1 MILGFG
7 IKDII
12 DIFLVA
18 YLMYQF
24 YKLMRETGTLNIFIG
39 IMTIIFVWFLVAYVF
54 KMQLLGSILDKV
66 VSVGSIALVVIFQSE
81 IRRFLIRMGSEKNWK
96 LVQKIKS
103 KFFSKNSEES
113 SLTFPVLP
121 LVLACQ
127 NMAKTR
133 TGALIIIERKMN
145 LQEYMDLGERFY
157 ADVNAQLIESIFFK
171 NSPLHDGALI
181 ISNEKIKA
189 ARCVLPVSKK
199 TTLPKQFGLRH
210 RAAIGFSELT
220 DALVIVVSEETGN
233 ILFAYNGKWKE
244 NLTAEQ
250 LKNTLIKKLKKE

>member
-1 MILGFG
+1 MILGLG

-18 YLMYQF
+18 FLMYQV

-66 VSVGSIALVVIFQSE
+66 VSVGSIALVVIFQNE
-81 IRRFLIRMGSEKNWK
+81 IRRFLIRMGSERSWN
-96 LVQKIKS
+96 LVQKIKNRFLGKKDVEQS
-103 KFFSKNSEES
+103 I
-113 SLTFPVLP
+113 TFPVLP

-127 NMAKTR
+127 NMSKTR
-133 TGALIIIERKMN
+133 TGALIIIERKIN
-145 LQEYMDLGERFY
+145 LQEYIDLGEQFY
-157 ADVNAQLIESIFFK
+157 ADVNAQLVESIFFK

-189 ARCVLPVSKK
+189 ARCILPVSKK

-233 ILFAYNGKWKE
+233 ILLAHNGKWKG

-250 LKNTLIKKLKKE
+250 LKNMLINKLKKE

>member
-1 MILGFG
+1 MILGLG

-18 YLMYQF
+18 FLMYQV

-54 KMQLLGSILDKV
+54 RMQLLGSILDKV
-66 VSVGSIALVVIFQSE
+66 VSVGAIALVVIFQNE
-81 IRRFLIRMGSEKNWK
+81 IRRFLIRMGSERSWN
-96 LVQKIKS
+96 LVQKIKN
-103 KFFSKNSEES
+103 KFLGKKDVEQNI
-113 SLTFPVLP
+113 TFPVLP

-127 NMAKTR
+127 NMSKTR
-133 TGALIIIERKMN
+133 TGALIIIERKIN
-145 LQEYMDLGERFY
+145 LQEYIDLGEQFY
-157 ADVNAQLIESIFFK
+157 ADVNAQLVEAIFFK

-189 ARCVLPVSKK
+189 ARCILPVSKK

-233 ILFAYNGKWKE
+233 ILFAHNGKWKG

-250 LKNTLIKKLKKE
+250 LKNTLINKLKKE

>member
-24 YKLMRETGTLNIFIG
+24 YKLMRETRTLNIFIG
-39 IMTIIFVWFLVAYVF
+39 IMAIIFTWFLVAYVF

-66 VSVGSIALVVIFQSE
+66 VSVGSIALVVIFQNE
-81 IRRFLIRMGSEKNWK
+81 IRRFLIRMGSEKNW
-96 LVQKIKS
+96 LLIQKIKS
-103 KFFSKNSEES
+103 RFFAKKNVEQN
-113 SLTFPVLP
+113 LTFPVIP

-127 NMAKTR
+127 NMAKTK
-133 TGALIIIERKMN
+133 TGALIIIEQKMN
-145 LQEYMDLGERFY
+145 LQEYIELGEQFY
-157 ADVNAQLIESIFFK
+157 ADVNTQLMESIFFK

-210 RAAIGFSELT
+210 RAAIGFSEQT
-220 DALVIVVSEETGN
+220 DALAIVVSEETGN
-233 ILFAYNGKWKE
+233 MLLAYNGKWKE
-244 NLTAEQ
+244 NLSAEQ
-250 LKNTLIKKLKKE
+250 LKNLLISKLKKN